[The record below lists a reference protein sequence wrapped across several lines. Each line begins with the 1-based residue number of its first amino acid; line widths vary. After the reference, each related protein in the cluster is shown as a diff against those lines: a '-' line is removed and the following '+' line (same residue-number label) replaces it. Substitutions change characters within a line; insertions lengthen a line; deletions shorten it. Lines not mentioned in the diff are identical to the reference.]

1 MEAALKL
8 FTNNYLISFAHKLVT
23 LTMIV
28 WLVWG
33 LATLTWLVGTDA
45 QANNEYVNNF
55 SLAQQ
60 KNKPAPRKY
69 NIRSLSELHLFGKP
83 QWILATPSQPKL
95 ANIKAPETRLNLK
108 LMGLRRGSGSI
119 PSSAIIE
126 GPNKKQEIYY
136 IGDKLPSGGAVV
148 EEIFIQHMIISRQGK
163 YETLTLFTVLST
175 KQVSEP
181 VKEEVSTPNFT
192 DLSSNKFITKKLNKY
207 KGIALKEPSALN
219 GVVNIKPVVDGEEF
233 IGYQLSP
240 GIDSI
245 FFYRA
250 GLKRGDVVTSI
261 NGVKLDNPNKV
272 LSLMSSLALSSD
284 LDLTIDRGGEPLSF
298 RYTFK

>member
-1 MEAALKL
+1 VEATIKL
-8 FTNNYLISFAHKLVT
+8 FTNKHLFLLAFKLVT

-28 WLVWG
+28 WLAWG
-33 LATLTWLVGTDA
+33 LASLTWLVGADA
-45 QANNEYVNNF
+45 QANNEYLDKS
-55 SLAQQ
+55 SLIQQ
-60 KNKPAPRKY
+60 QNKSTPRQY
-69 NIRSLSELHLFGKP
+69 NIRSISTLHLFGKP
-83 QWILATPSQPKL
+83 QRISATPNQSKL

-108 LMGLRRGSGSI
+108 LMGLRRGSGAI
-119 PSSAIIE
+119 LSSAIIE

-163 YETLTLFTVLST
+163 YETLTLFTVLNT

-181 VKEEVSTPNFT
+181 VKKEVSTPDFT

-219 GVVNIKPVVDGEEF
+219 GVVNIKPVVNGEEF

-240 GIDSI
+240 GIDSV

-261 NGVKLDNPNKV
+261 NGVKLDSPNKV